1 MNDIHDERDPRL
13 SHLLS
18 DAVSDVEPQDALAEI
33 RTRTKVTPMSARR
46 PWLYA
51 VGGAVIATA
60 ATVAAVAALGGSP
73 QPTADDAGPAASQ
86 SPDQPSDEPAP
97 TNQETQG
104 SEPTEPAEE
113 TTPPEQSASTSA
125 TLPAYFVRDTPQGPR
140 LTREFS
146 TIAGDVVPEKDAV
159 TLAVSGRTLDP
170 DYRTLWP
177 DGSRALNVTSSGDVI
192 TVDLTGDDLSHRP
205 TGMSQEEA
213 ELAVQQ
219 VVYTAQAVVQQGRI
233 PVQITLDGAATDQVL
248 GVPASEPFSN
258 ASENETLALV
268 GISSLSEGETVRDR
282 FVVSGV
288 ANSFEATVPWEV
300 RQGDKVVARGS
311 ATADG
316 WMDKLY
322 PWTTTVN
329 VSKLAPGTYTFAAM
343 TDDPSGG
350 AEGAGP
356 TEDTKTIVVK

>member
-33 RTRTKVTPMSARR
+33 RNRTKATTMSSRR
-46 PWLYA
+46 PWLFA
-51 VGGAVIATA
+51 VGGAVVATA
-60 ATVAAVAALGGSP
+60 ATVAAVAALGGGP
-73 QPTADDAGPAASQ
+73 QPTAQDPEPATSQ
-86 SPDQPSDEPAP
+86 TPTEEPAP
-97 TNQETQG
+97 SE
-104 SEPTEPAEE
+104 SVEPTEPTESPTETAESPSE
-113 TTPPEQSASTSA
+113 PPESAA
-125 TLPAYFVRDTPQGPR
+125 EFTLPSYFVRDTPQGLR

-146 TIAGDVVPEKDAV
+146 TVVGDVDPERDAV
-159 TLAVSGRTLDP
+159 RTAVLGRTLDP

-177 DGSRALNVTSSGDVI
+177 DGSEVGAVSASGGTI
-192 TVDLTGDDLSHRP
+192 TVDLLGDLHDRP
-205 TGMSQEEA
+205 GSMSQEEA
-213 ELAVQQ
+213 QLAVQQ
-219 VVYTAQAVVQQGRI
+219 VVYSAQAIVGQGRL
-233 PVQITLDGAATDQVL
+233 PVQLTLNGDAADQVL

-258 ASENETLALV
+258 APENDVLALV
-268 GISSLSEGETVRDR
+268 SISSLSEGETVRDR
-282 FVVSGV
+282 FVVSGI

-300 RQGDKVVARGS
+300 RQGDRVVAKGF
-311 ATADG
+311 ATAEG

-322 PWTTTVN
+322 PWTTQVN

>member
-1 MNDIHDERDPRL
+1 
-13 SHLLS
+13 
-18 DAVSDVEPQDALAEI
+18 VV
-33 RTRTKVTPMSARR
+33 
-46 PWLYA
+46 
-51 VGGAVIATA
+51 ATA
-60 ATVAAVAALGGSP
+60 ATVAAVAALGGNP
-73 QPTADDAGPAASQ
+73 QPTAQDPGPAASQ
-86 SPDQPSDEPAP
+86 SSSEPSDGP
-97 TNQETQG
+97 TPTDETQG
-104 SEPTEPAEE
+104 GEPTEPAEE
-113 TTPPEQSASTSA
+113 TTPPEQPATSA
-125 TLPAYFVRDTPQGPR
+125 LPAYFVRDTPQGPR

-146 TIAGDVVPEKDAV
+146 TVAGDVVPEKDAV
-159 TLAVSGRTLDP
+159 TLAVSGRALDP

-177 DGSRALNVTSSGDVI
+177 DGSRALTVTSSGDAI
-192 TVDLTGDDLSHRP
+192 TVDLTGDGLSDRP

-233 PVQITLDGAATDQVL
+233 PVQITLDGAVTDQVL

-311 ATADG
+311 ATAEG

-329 VSKLAPGTYTFAAM
+329 VSKLPSGTYTFAAM
-343 TDDPSGG
+343 TDDPTGG

>member
-18 DAVSDVEPQDALAEI
+18 DAVSDVEPQESLAEI
-33 RTRTKVTPMSARR
+33 RHRTKVTPMSARR

-51 VGGAVIATA
+51 VGGAVVATA
-60 ATVAAVAALGGSP
+60 ATVAAVAAVSGSP
-73 QPTADDAGPAASQ
+73 QNAAQEPRPATSQ
-86 SPDQPSDEPAP
+86 SPTEEPTP
-97 TNQETQG
+97 TQASE
-104 SEPTEPAEE
+104 SAEPTEPSDG
-113 TTPPEQSASTSA
+113 TTTASEPPEASDTA
-125 TLPAYFVRDTPQGPR
+125 TVPAYFVRDTPQGVR
-140 LTREFS
+140 LTREFQS
-146 TIAGDVVPEKDAV
+146 VQTSDVPETEAIRLAV
-159 TLAVSGRTLDP
+159 TGQALDP
-170 DYRTLWP
+170 DYRSLWP
-177 DGSRALNVTSSGDVI
+177 SGSGVAAVGVSADDI
-192 TVDLTGDDLSHRP
+192 AVDLTGNLRDRP
-205 TGMSQEEA
+205 AGMTQEEA

-219 VVYTAQAVVQQGRI
+219 VVYTAQAAIGRGRL
-233 PVQITLDGAATDQVL
+233 PVNFALNGEGTDRIL
-248 GVPASEPFSN
+248 GVPTSEPLSN
-258 ASENETLALV
+258 APENDVLSLV
-268 GISSLSEGETVRDR
+268 SISSLSEGETVSDR
-282 FVVSGV
+282 FVVSGL

-300 RQGDKVVARGS
+300 RQGDRVVAKGF

-322 PWTTTVN
+322 PWTTQVN

>member
-33 RTRTKVTPMSARR
+33 RNRTKVTPMTARR

-51 VGGAVIATA
+51 VGGAVVATA

-73 QPTADDAGPAASQ
+73 QNTAQDADPATSQ
-86 SPDQPSDEPAP
+86 SPTEEPAP
-97 TNQETQG
+97 TEDT
-104 SEPTEPAEE
+104 EPTEPSEPSESPSEPPGSGAEF
-113 TTPPEQSASTSA
+113 
-125 TLPAYFVRDTPQGPR
+125 TLPSYFVRDTPQGLR
-140 LTREFS
+140 ITREFS
-146 TIAGDVVPEKDAV
+146 TIAGDVDPERDAV
-159 TLAVSGRTLDP
+159 RIAVLGRALDP
-170 DYRTLWP
+170 DYRSLWP
-177 DGSRALNVTSSGDVI
+177 DGSGVGAVSASASAI
-192 TVDLTGDDLSHRP
+192 TVDLLGDVHDRP
-205 TGMSQEEA
+205 GGMSQEEA

-219 VVYTAQAVVQQGRI
+219 VVYSAQAIVGQGRL
-233 PVQITLDGAATDQVL
+233 PVQLTLNGASTDQVL
-248 GVPASEPFSN
+248 GVPASEPVMN
-258 ASENETLALV
+258 APENDVLALV
-268 GISSLSEGETVRDR
+268 SVSSLSEGETVRDR
-282 FVVSGV
+282 FVVSGM

-300 RQGDKVVARGS
+300 RQGARVVADGF

-322 PWTTTVN
+322 PWTTQVN

>member
-33 RTRTKVTPMSARR
+33 RNRTKVTPMSSRR
-46 PWLYA
+46 PWLFA
-51 VGGAVIATA
+51 VGGAVVATA

-73 QPTADDAGPAASQ
+73 QNTAQDPDPATSQTPTQEPSPTEAD
-86 SPDQPSDEPAP
+86 
-97 TNQETQG
+97 
-104 SEPTEPAEE
+104 EPTEQSEPAEPSE
-113 TTPPEQSASTSA
+113 SPSEPPGSAA
-125 TLPAYFVRDTPQGPR
+125 EFTLPSYFVRDTPQGLR
-140 LTREFS
+140 LAREFS
-146 TIAGDVVPEKDAV
+146 TIAGDVDPQRDAV
-159 TLAVSGRTLDP
+159 RIAVLGRALDP

-177 DGSRALNVTSSGDVI
+177 SGSNVGAVSASGETI
-192 TVDLTGDDLSHRP
+192 TVDLLGDLHDRP
-205 TGMSQEEA
+205 VSMSQEEA

-219 VVYTAQAVVQQGRI
+219 VIYSAQAVVGQGRL
-233 PVQITLDGAATDQVL
+233 PVQLTLNGEPTDEVL
-248 GVPASEPFSN
+248 GVPASEPLAN
-258 ASENETLALV
+258 APENDVLALV
-268 GISSLSEGETVRDR
+268 SVSSLSEGETVRDR
-282 FVVSGV
+282 FVVSGI
-288 ANSFEATVPWEV
+288 ANSFEATVPWQV
-300 RQGDKVVARGS
+300 RQGDQVVAEGF

-322 PWTTTVN
+322 PWTTQVN

-356 TEDTKTIVVK
+356 TEDTKTITVK

>member
-18 DAVSDVEPQDALAEI
+18 DAVSDVEPQDALTEI

-51 VGGAVIATA
+51 VGGAVVATA
-60 ATVAAVAALGGSP
+60 ATVVAVAALGGSP
-73 QPTADDAGPAASQ
+73 QNAAQDAGPAASQ
-86 SPDQPSDEPAP
+86 SPGEPSDEPAP
-97 TNQETQG
+97 TQEAEG
-104 SEPTEPAEE
+104 SEPTAPAEE
-113 TTPPEQSASTSA
+113 TTPPEQPAPASA

-146 TIAGDVVPEKDAV
+146 TVAGDVEPQKDAV
-159 TLAVSGRTLDP
+159 TLAVSGRALDP

-177 DGSRALNVTSSGDVI
+177 EGSRALTVGASGDVI
-192 TVDLTGDDLSHRP
+192 AVDLTGDDLSDRP

-233 PVQITLDGAATDQVL
+233 PVQITLNGAATDQVL
-248 GVPASEPFSN
+248 GVSATEPFSS
-258 ASENETLALV
+258 ASENETLAQV

-300 RQGDKVVARGS
+300 RQGDKVVAKGF

-329 VSKLAPGTYTFAAM
+329 VSKLAPGTYTFAAT

>member
-33 RTRTKVTPMSARR
+33 HNRTKVTPMSARR

-51 VGGAVIATA
+51 VGGAVVATA
-60 ATVAAVAALGGSP
+60 ATVAAVAALGG
-73 QPTADDAGPAASQ
+73 TAQNDAQDPGPAASQ
-86 SPDQPSDEPAP
+86 TPTEEPAP
-97 TNQETQG
+97 SED
-104 SEPTEPAEE
+104 SEPTAPA
-113 TTPPEQSASTSA
+113 TPSPPETETEAPGGRTVVGI
-125 TLPAYFVRDTPQGPR
+125 YFAGETPQGPR
-140 LTREFS
+140 LYREFVR
-146 TIAGDVVPEKDAV
+146 TDAV
-159 TLAVSGRTLDP
+159 DPLLFGVDNSVRGAATDP

-177 DGSRALNVTSSGDVI
+177 SGTSVTRATYENNLI
-192 TVDLTGDDLSHRP
+192 TVG
-205 TGMSQEEA
+205 
-213 ELAVQQ
+213 LA
-219 VVYTAQAVVQQGRI
+219 
-233 PVQITLDGAATDQVL
+233 
-248 GVPASEPFSN
+248 GVPADRPAGMSAADAKLALQQIIYSAQAAVGEGRVPVEFRGVDGPVNRMLGESVSEPLSN

-268 GISSLSEGETVRDR
+268 SVSSLSEGETVSDR
-282 FVVSGV
+282 FDVSGI
-288 ANSFEATVPWEV
+288 ANSFEATVPWQV
-300 RQGDKVVARGS
+300 RQGSRVVAKGF

-322 PWTTTVN
+322 PWTTQVN

-356 TEDTKTIVVK
+356 TQDTKTIVVE

>member
-1 MNDIHDERDPRL
+1 MNGQDHDPRL

-33 RTRTKVTPMSARR
+33 RDRTKVTPMSARR

-51 VGGAVIATA
+51 VGGAVVATA
-60 ATVAAVAALGGSP
+60 ATVAAVAALGGTP
-73 QPTADDAGPAASQ
+73 QNTAQDPDPAASQ
-86 SPDQPSDEPAP
+86 SPTEEPSP
-97 TNQETQG
+97 TEA
-104 SEPTEPAEE
+104 SEPTEPTEPAQS
-113 TTPPEQSASTSA
+113 TTPTPSAPPAANDTA

-146 TIAGDVVPEKDAV
+146 VVAGDVEPQKDAV
-159 TLAVSGRTLDP
+159 TIAVSGWALDP

-177 DGSRALNVTSSGDVI
+177 DGSRALTVSASGDVI
-192 TVDLTGDDLSHRP
+192 TVDLTGDDLSERP
-205 TGMSQEEA
+205 AGMSQEEA

-233 PVQITLDGAATDQVL
+233 PVQITINGAATDQVL
-248 GVPASEPFSN
+248 GVRASEPFSN

-268 GISSLSEGETVRDR
+268 GISSLSEGENVGGT
-282 FVVSGV
+282 FVVSGI
-288 ANSFEATVPWEV
+288 ANSFEATVPWEI
-300 RQGDKVVARGS
+300 RKGDRVVAKGF
-311 ATADG
+311 ATAEG

-322 PWTTTVN
+322 PWTTQVN
-329 VSKLAPGTYTFAAM
+329 VSRLAPGSYTFAAM

>member
-13 SHLLS
+13 SRLLS
-18 DAVSDVEPQDALAEI
+18 DAVSDVEPQDSLAEI
-33 RTRTKVTPMSARR
+33 RNRTKVTSMSARR
-46 PWLYA
+46 PWLFA
-51 VGGAVIATA
+51 VGGAVVATA
-60 ATVAAVAALGGSP
+60 ATVAVVAAVSGSP
-73 QPTADDAGPAASQ
+73 QNSADPDPATSQTPTE
-86 SPDQPSDEPAP
+86 EPAP
-97 TNQETQG
+97 TDA
-104 SEPTEPAEE
+104 SEPTEPTAP
-113 TTPPEQSASTSA
+113 TPSEPPASTDGF

-146 TIAGDVVPEKDAV
+146 TVAGDVEPQKDAV
-159 TLAVSGRTLDP
+159 TVAVSGRALDP

-177 DGSRALNVTSSGDVI
+177 VGSRALTVSVSGDMI
-192 TVDLTGDDLSHRP
+192 TVDLTGDDLSDRP
-205 TGMSQEEA
+205 AGLSQEEA
-213 ELAVQQ
+213 GLAVQQ

-233 PVQITLDGAATDQVL
+233 PVRITLDGTATDQVL

-300 RQGDKVVARGS
+300 RQGDRVVEQGF

-322 PWTTTVN
+322 PWTTQVN

-356 TEDTKTIVVK
+356 TEDTKTIVVE

>member
-18 DAVSDVEPQDALAEI
+18 DAVSDVEPRDSLAEI
-33 RTRTKVTPMSARR
+33 RNRTKVTSMSARR
-46 PWLYA
+46 PWLFA
-51 VGGAVIATA
+51 VGGAVVATA
-60 ATVAAVAALGGSP
+60 ATVAVVAAVSGSP
-73 QPTADDAGPAASQ
+73 ENTAQDADPATSQTPTPTE
-86 SPDQPSDEPAP
+86 EPAP
-97 TNQETQG
+97 TEA
-104 SEPTEPAEE
+104 SEPTEEPSNLSPLPPSA
-113 TTPPEQSASTSA
+113 PPESADTA
-125 TLPAYFVRDTPQGPR
+125 TLPAYFVRDTPQGLR

-146 TIAGDVVPEKDAV
+146 VLAGDVEPQKDAV
-159 TLAVSGRTLDP
+159 TIAVSGRSLDP

-177 DGSRALNVTSSGDVI
+177 VGSRALTVSATGDVI
-192 TVDLTGDDLSHRP
+192 TVDLTGDDLSNRP
-205 TGMSQEEA
+205 ASMSQEEA

-233 PVQITLDGAATDQVL
+233 PVQITIDGAATDQVL

-258 ASENETLALV
+258 SSENETLALV
-268 GISSLSEGETVRDR
+268 GISSLSEGETVGDR
-282 FVVSGV
+282 FVVSGI

-300 RQGDKVVARGS
+300 RQGDQVMAQGF
-311 ATADG
+311 ATAEG

-322 PWTTTVN
+322 AWTTQVN
-329 VSKLAPGTYTFAAM
+329 VAKLAPGTYTFVAM

-356 TEDTKTIVVK
+356 TEDTKTIVVE

>member
-33 RTRTKVTPMSARR
+33 RNRTKVTPMSARR
-46 PWLYA
+46 PWLFA
-51 VGGAVIATA
+51 VGGAVVATA
-60 ATVAAVAALGGSP
+60 ATVAVVAAVSGSP
-73 QPTADDAGPAASQ
+73 QNNAQEPDPATSQTPTED
-86 SPDQPSDEPAP
+86 PAP
-97 TNQETQG
+97 TEAD
-104 SEPTEPAEE
+104 EPTEEAPTPSE
-113 TTPPEQSASTSA
+113 PPEAAETA
-125 TLPAYFVRDTPQGPR
+125 TLPAYFVRDTPQGLR

-146 TIAGDVVPEKDAV
+146 VLVGDVEPQKDAV
-159 TLAVSGRTLDP
+159 TVAVSGRVLDP

-177 DGSRALNVTSSGDVI
+177 GGSRALTVSAFGDVI
-192 TVDLTGDDLSHRP
+192 TVDLTGDDLSDRP
-205 TGMSQEEA
+205 AGMSQEEA

-233 PVQITLDGAATDQVL
+233 PVQITLNGAATDQVL

-288 ANSFEATVPWEV
+288 ANSFEANVPWEI
-300 RQGDKVVARGS
+300 RQGDRVVAKGF

-322 PWTTTVN
+322 PWTTQVN